1 MSLAAPHVQPDSSGA
16 PVPPA
21 AAGEAWRWELGRQL
35 ITARDLLVAE
45 APAAYDG
52 WLAAREARGMRER
65 TLLLR
70 RVAALGDVVQTSP
83 EVVARAEVGRLLGD
97 VERHQ
102 RRLRS
107 LQWDSVQLELGGSE

>member
-1 MSLAAPHVQPDSSGA
+1 MSLAPPHLQPEPSGA
-16 PVPPA
+16 PTPA
-21 AAGEAWRWELGRQL
+21 ASAGQAWRWELRRQL
-35 ITARDLLVAE
+35 TTVRDRLVAE
-45 APAAYDG
+45 APEAYDG

-70 RVAALGDVVQTSP
+70 RVAALGEVVQTASEP
-83 EVVARAEVGRLLGD
+83 VARAEVERLVGD

-107 LQWDSVQLELGGSE
+107 LQWDAVQLELGGSE